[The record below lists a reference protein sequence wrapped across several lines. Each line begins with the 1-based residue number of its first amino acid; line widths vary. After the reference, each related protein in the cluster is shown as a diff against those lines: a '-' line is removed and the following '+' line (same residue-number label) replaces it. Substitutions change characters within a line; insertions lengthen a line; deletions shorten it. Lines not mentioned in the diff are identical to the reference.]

1 MSEKLFVLQDSRS
14 FNGNFLYFWKKNG
27 GYTSDLNEAELFSE
41 KDAVAQNQCRETDVP
56 WPIDYLQS
64 KIKSCIDSQYINSN
78 SALEGTGITLKK
90 PDKPP
95 KGERIKCE
103 GCGVFITSFGQFT
116 PCGRCGYD
124 NRP

>member
-95 KGERIKCE
+95 KGQR
-103 GCGVFITSFGQFT
+103 VS
-116 PCGRCGYD
+116 
-124 NRP
+124 